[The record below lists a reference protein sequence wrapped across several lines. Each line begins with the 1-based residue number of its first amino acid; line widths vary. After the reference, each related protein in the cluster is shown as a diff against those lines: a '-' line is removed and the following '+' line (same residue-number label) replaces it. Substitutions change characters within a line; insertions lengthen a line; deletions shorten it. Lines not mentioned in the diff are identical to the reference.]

1 MLAQP
6 LLFPA
11 LVRPC
16 ALFLVEYISL
26 QKSGG
31 LLLEFWAVS
40 SWVWYVPFQHSLF
53 CEQALSSGA
62 GLILV

>member
-53 CEQALSSGA
+53 V
-62 GLILV
+62 IRPLVLAQG